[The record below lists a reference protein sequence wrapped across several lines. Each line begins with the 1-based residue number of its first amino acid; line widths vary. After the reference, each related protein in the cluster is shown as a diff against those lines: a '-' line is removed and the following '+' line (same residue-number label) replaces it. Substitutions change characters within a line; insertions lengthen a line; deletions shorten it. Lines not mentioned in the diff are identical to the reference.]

1 MNGMTAYKSPS
12 ARLIKT
18 GVRMDFAAARR
29 QMVDC
34 QILPNRV
41 VDERVIGVISD
52 MPREAF
58 VPEPKRGIAYVD
70 EAISIGDGRYVMEP
84 MVIARLLQALELKPT
99 DVALSIGCGSGYA
112 VGILAR
118 IVDTVVAVEPDGGM
132 ASRATQTLFDF
143 GVDNFAVID
152 APLAG
157 GYAEQA
163 PYDVIFFDGAV
174 PSVPD
179 SIADQL
185 ADGGRLA
192 AIVTGA
198 DGIGRGVLMTNF
210 GGVRS
215 SREIFDAGTPY
226 LPGFESESTF
236 VF

>member
-1 MNGMTAYKSPS
+1 
-12 ARLIKT
+12 
-18 GVRMDFAAARR
+18 MDFATARR

-58 VPEPKRGIAYVD
+58 VPESKRGIAYVD
-70 EAISIGDGRYVMEP
+70 EAISIGEGRYVMEP
-84 MVIARLLQALELKPT
+84 MVIARLLQGLELKPT

-118 IVDTVVAVEPDGGM
+118 IVDTVVAIEPDSTL
-132 ASRATQTLFDF
+132 ASRATRTLSDF
-143 GVDNFAVID
+143 GVDNLAVID

-163 PYDVIFFDGAV
+163 PYDVVFFDGAV
-174 PSVPD
+174 PSIPD
-179 SIADQL
+179 AIADQL

-192 AIVTGA
+192 AIVVGA
-198 DGIGRGVLMTNF
+198 DGIGRAVLMTNY

-215 SREIFDAGTPY
+215 SREVFDAGTPT
-226 LPGFESESTF
+226 LPGFETETVF